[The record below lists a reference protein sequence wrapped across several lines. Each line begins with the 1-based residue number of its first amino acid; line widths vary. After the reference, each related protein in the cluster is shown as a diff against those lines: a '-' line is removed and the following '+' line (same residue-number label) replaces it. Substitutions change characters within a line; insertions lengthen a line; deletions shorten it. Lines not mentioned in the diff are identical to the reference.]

1 MVKILHFELD
11 EKVGG
16 IESFLYNIY
25 SRIDREKFQFDFV
38 TRYDHPAKER
48 ELCALGAHIYKIS
61 SLKRISS
68 YIRDISEIIG
78 DYDIVHIHKNS
89 AANIIPFIM
98 AGKNGRVKVISH
110 SHNTAPSVSGF
121 ATILHNWN
129 KEKLWKLS
137 DEHLACSNLAGEWL
151 YGNNRK
157 YTVIRNGVPTTNY
170 TYNRLNSNKIRDELN
185 IPVTARVFGN
195 VGRFTKQKNQMY
207 LIRMFNEILKKDPNS
222 YLIMVGEGPLKENIE
237 TNVKEMGIIDHV
249 KFLGVRNDVN
259 VIMQAIDV
267 FVMTSLYE
275 GLPIVAVEAQASG
288 ATMVLSDT
296 ISKETQMTPNIKWF
310 SLKSSMDENVELV
323 MNLNVLGEEE
333 RKKAGMYVKKNG
345 FDVENSA
352 EKLQAIYLKLTNK
365 A

>member
-25 SRIDREKFQFDFV
+25 SRIDREQFQFDFV

-61 SLKRISS
+61 SFKRISG

-151 YGNNRK
+151 YGNDRK
-157 YTVIRNGVPTTNY
+157 YTVIRNGIPTTNY
-170 TYNRLNSNKIRDELN
+170 TYNRLNSNKVRDELN
-185 IPVTARVFGN
+185 IPVTARVLGN

-207 LIRMFNEILKKDPNS
+207 LVQMFNEILKKDSNS
-222 YLIMVGEGPLKENIE
+222 YLIIVGDGPLKDHIENY
-237 TNVKEMGIIDHV
+237 VKELGITEHV
-249 KFLGVRNDVN
+249 KFLGVRNDIN
-259 VIMQAIDV
+259 EIMQAIDV
-267 FVMTSLYE
+267 FIMPSLYE

-288 ATMVLSDT
+288 AAMVLSDT
-296 ISKETQMTPNIKWF
+296 ISKETQLLPNVKWF
-310 SLKSSMDENVELV
+310 SLKSSVDENVELV
-323 MNLNVLGEEE
+323 MNLNLLSEEE
-333 RKKAGMYVKKNG
+333 RKMANLCVKENG
-345 FDVENSA
+345 FDVENSVNTLQDIYA
-352 EKLQAIYLKLTNK
+352 KLINK